1 VTATAPSSTIGPPTL
16 GAPTVAPLWRAPG
29 FFALLTGVYLVHV
42 LLRPWLTATAGSD
55 DVDQLFFSQALVA
68 GYDVVQQPLYT
79 WLVWGATKVLG
90 PTIAAA
96 AFVKYTLLF
105 AIHAMTYGVAGRFV
119 EDERTRFMCG
129 FSPLLI
135 YPLAW
140 RIHEA
145 DTHGLLATVIMLA
158 ILWQALRMEGTRR
171 WFDYVLLG
179 ALAGLALLTS
189 LYLLI
194 GIVALGFALRLD
206 PRHARTVTDTKLA
219 LSVGTA
225 MIVFFPYGWWLA
237 AHIYEALASLDVEL
251 RAGLEAT
258 FGTRIARGLM
268 SLAAA
273 VVLSIFPLW
282 LFVPLIVPRTATRL
296 GPDPD
301 ERLILTYALVA
312 IGLLLLFLVTLGIAE
327 FSHYRLYPV
336 FWPLTFY
343 LFRRIERA
351 GFPPRRFRFMGALL
365 LAVFVMVVQLRIQQI
380 FVGPAYCKTCRL
392 QAPYPQIAAKL
403 RAAGF
408 TGKGTILADDEYL
421 AGNMRV
427 QFPEARVMAA
437 RYPLFRPKQGPER
450 AQCLVVWHAERGQR
464 LPARL
469 SALARHATGTAVP
482 DGPAPAAVSAVVPHS
497 DTALARKREITVAYR
512 LVESNLGTCR

>member
-1 VTATAPSSTIGPPTL
+1 MTATTL
-16 GAPTVAPLWRAPG
+16 PPTVAPLWRAKG
-29 FFALLTGVYLVHV
+29 FFALLTGFYLTHV

-68 GYDVVQQPLYT
+68 GYDVAQQPLYT
-79 WLVWGATKVLG
+79 WLVWASTRIFG

-105 AIHAMTYGVAGRFV
+105 FIHALTYGLAGRFV
-119 EDERTRFMCG
+119 QDERTRFLCG

-158 ILWQALRMEGTRR
+158 IFWQSLRMADTRR
-171 WFDYVLLG
+171 ALDYLALGVLW
-179 ALAGLALLTS
+179 GLALLTS
-189 LYLLI
+189 LYLAI

-206 PRHARTVTDTKLA
+206 RRHAATIMDTKLA
-219 LSVGTA
+219 ISIGAA

-237 AHIYEALASLDVEL
+237 AHVYEALAALDVEL
-251 RAGLEAT
+251 RSGLEAS
-258 FGTRIARGLM
+258 FGTRIRRGLM

-273 VVLSIFPLW
+273 LILSIFPLW
-282 LFVPLIVPRTATRL
+282 LFVPLIVPDAARRL
-296 GPDPD
+296 GPDAD
-301 ERLILTYALVA
+301 ERLILTYAAVA
-312 IGLLLLFLVTLGIAE
+312 VALLLLFLVTLGISD
-327 FSHYRLYPV
+327 FSHFRLYPV

-343 LFRRIERA
+343 LFRRIDRA
-351 GFPPRRFRFMGALL
+351 GFAPRRARFMGALL

-403 RAAGF
+403 VAAGF
-408 TGKGTILADDEYL
+408 AGKGTILADDEYL

-437 RYPLFRPKQGPER
+437 RYPLFRPPQTSER
-450 AQCLVVWHAERGQR
+450 AQCLVVWHAEHGQR

-482 DGPAPAAVSAVVPHS
+482 DGPAPATVSAVVPHS
-497 DTALARKREITVAYR
+497 DTALARKREIVIAYR